1 MEEFFIGIDDAGRGP
16 VIGPMVLAGIFIK
29 KEDIKDLKILGVKD
43 SKLIAPKKRNQIFN
57 ELISKYSHHFELCSP
72 EEIDNFPNLNH
83 LEAIKVGII
92 INKFLEE
99 MKKKKIKT
107 DDVKII
113 VDCPSINTRSWRDYL
128 LNTLNDKKVKLLC
141 EHKADFNY
149 PVVGAASII
158 AKENREKEVE
168 ILKKK
173 IGDFGSGYPSD
184 PKTIEFLKNNL
195 ELLRKGK
202 FLREK
207 WGTVKN
213 LEQKKSEKTKQKS
226 LF

>member
-1 MEEFFIGIDDAGRGP
+1 
-16 VIGPMVLAGIFIK
+16 LAGIFIK

-149 PVVGAASII
+149 PVVGAASVI

-213 LEQKKSEKTKQKS
+213 LEQKKSEKTEQKS

>member
-195 ELLRKGK
+195 ELLSKGK

-213 LEQKKSEKTKQKS
+213 LEQKKSEKTEQKS

>member
-173 IGDFGSGYPSD
+173 IGDFGSGYPSY

-213 LEQKKSEKTKQKS
+213 LEQKKSEKTEQKS

>member
-149 PVVGAASII
+149 PVVGAASVI

-213 LEQKKSEKTKQKS
+213 LEQKKSEKTEQKS